1 MSQALKKTT
10 ILPNSQSFLTNLNSS
25 SGSNR
30 FKMLTIP
37 LALTVSLCAGMG
49 WYVWDSYNAFKK
61 IQTQDL
67 RIQKLSG
74 EITYLDELLTSSA
87 RLSATTGNKRWE
99 ERYLNY
105 VPKLDADLAEAQ
117 KLLPNVFKSAAF
129 TKTNVANQK
138 LIALETQA
146 FEFVNKGNLKAAA
159 ALLLGSEYEDQK
171 AIYSQGLEEAI
182 AGLQT
187 YVNSNIQAKSQQ
199 AFVAIALLLVSLVI
213 LIFAWTS
220 VLRTMRRYDQAIN
233 SAGIIISTSSN
244 EIAVTVQQQ
253 ERAIAGQASSV
264 NQTTTTMEELG
275 ASSRQSSEQA
285 TASAAGARQALVL
298 AEEGTKAV
306 HQTIQGM
313 TTLKDK
319 VEAIAQ
325 AIIRLSEQTNQISGI
340 SSLVGDLANQTNMLA
355 LNAAVEAARAGV
367 HGKGF
372 GVVASEIRK
381 LADQSKKSSEKITAL
396 VADIQA
402 AINTTVLVT
411 DEGTKTVDQGLE
423 LTNSTA
429 TTFAGFADSINNVF
443 LNSQQ
448 ISLSAQQQAV
458 AVQQVVAAMN
468 SLNLSAKESVSG
480 ISQVKVS
487 TEQLNEAAQ
496 KLKAVI

>member
-1 MSQALKKTT
+1 MTQSIKKTA
-10 ILPNSQSFLTNLNSS
+10 ILSNPQSLFASNSS

-30 FKMLTIP
+30 FRLLTIP
-37 LALTVSLCAGMG
+37 LALTVSLCTGMG
-49 WYVWDSYNAFKK
+49 WYVWDSYNAFKI

-74 EITYLDELLTSSA
+74 DITYLDEVLTASA

-99 ERYLNY
+99 ERYLSY
-105 VPKLDADLAEAQ
+105 VPKLDAELAEAQ
-117 KLLPNVFKSAAF
+117 KLLPNVFKSDAF
-129 TKTNVANQK
+129 AKTNAANEKLVAM
-138 LIALETQA
+138 ETRA
-146 FEFVNKGNLKAAA
+146 FELVNQGNPKAAT
-159 ALLLGSEYEDQK
+159 ALLLGSEYEAQK
-171 AIYSQGLEEAI
+171 KIYSQGLEEAI
-182 AGLQT
+182 AGLQN
-187 YVNSNIQAKSQQ
+187 YVNTNIQAKSQQ
-199 AFVAIALLLVSLVI
+199 AFTAIALLLIASVI
-213 LIFAWTS
+213 LLFAWIS
-220 VLRTMRRYDQAIN
+220 VLRTMLGYDRAIN
-233 SAGIIISTSSN
+233 TAGLIISTSSN
-244 EIAVTVQQQ
+244 EIAATVQQQ
-253 ERAIAGQASSV
+253 ERTIAGQASSV

-275 ASSRQSSEQA
+275 ASSRQSAEQA
-285 TASAAGARQALVL
+285 AASAAGARQALVL

-306 HQTIQGM
+306 HETIQGM
-313 TTLKDK
+313 STLKNK

-340 SSLVGDLANQTNMLA
+340 SGLVGDLANQTNMLA
-355 LNAAVEAARAGV
+355 LNAAVEAARAGE

-381 LADQSKKSSEKITAL
+381 LADQSKKSSDKITAL
-396 VADIQA
+396 VGDIQS
-402 AINTTVLVT
+402 AINTTVMVT

-448 ISLSAQQQAV
+448 IALSAQQQAV

-468 SLNLSAKESVSG
+468 SLNLSAKESASG
-480 ISQVKVS
+480 ITQVKVS

>member
-1 MSQALKKTT
+1 MSQTFKKTDVLS
-10 ILPNSQSFLTNLNSS
+10 LPQSLLIPNLSS
-25 SGSNR
+25 SSNR
-30 FKMLTIP
+30 LKLLAIP
-37 LALTVSLCAGMG
+37 LTLSVSLCAGMG
-49 WYVWDSYNAFKK
+49 WYIWDSYNAFKK

-74 EITYLDELLTSSA
+74 DITYLDELLTSSA

-99 ERYLNY
+99 ERYLSY
-105 VPKLDADLAEAQ
+105 VPKLDASLAEAQ
-117 KLLPNVFKSAAF
+117 KLLPNVFKSDAF
-129 TKTNVANQK
+129 IKTNAANEK
-138 LIALETQA
+138 LIALETRA
-146 FEFVNKGNLKAAA
+146 FELVNKGNQKAAA
-159 ALLLGSEYEDQK
+159 ALLLSSEYENQK
-171 AIYSQGLEEAI
+171 EIYSQGLDEAL
-182 AGLQT
+182 AALQQ

-199 AFVAIALLLVSLVI
+199 AFGAISLLLVALVV
-213 LIFAWTS
+213 LLFAWIS
-220 VLRTMRRYDQAIN
+220 VLRTLQRYDRAIN
-233 SAGIIISTSSN
+233 NAGTIISTSSS
-244 EIAVTVQQQ
+244 EIAATVQQQ

-275 ASSRQSSEQA
+275 ASSRQSADQA
-285 TASAAGARQALVL
+285 TASATGARQALVL

-306 HQTIQGM
+306 NETILRM
-313 TTLKDK
+313 STLKDK
-319 VEAIAQ
+319 VEAVSQ
-325 AIIRLSEQTNQISGI
+325 AIARLSEQTNQISGI
-340 SSLVGDLANQTNMLA
+340 SGLVGDLANQTNMLA

-381 LADQSKKSSEKITAL
+381 LADQSKKSAEKITAL
-396 VADIQA
+396 VTDIQS
-402 AINTTVLVT
+402 AINTTVVVT
-411 DEGTKTVDQGLE
+411 DEGTKTVDRGLE

-448 ISLSAQQQAV
+448 IALSAQQQAI

-468 SLNLSAKESVSG
+468 SINLSARESATG
-480 ISQVKVS
+480 ITQVKVS